1 MQFFLSATTVPS
13 PRAAVAE
20 RSPSKSAAE
29 RKRRHIQPSPSE
41 GRSFITQGRKT
52 MRRKLG
58 RAEIKGVSVISYDLV
73 DVGVIFMKFRAPQA
87 LKDIKK

>member
-1 MQFFLSATTVPS
+1 
-13 PRAAVAE
+13 
-20 RSPSKSAAE
+20 
-29 RKRRHIQPSPSE
+29 
-41 GRSFITQGRKT
+41 

-87 LKDIKK
+87 LKDNKEKRHPRRASPSLSTSSSSGVDAAWPRLARAFRTAPFRAKP